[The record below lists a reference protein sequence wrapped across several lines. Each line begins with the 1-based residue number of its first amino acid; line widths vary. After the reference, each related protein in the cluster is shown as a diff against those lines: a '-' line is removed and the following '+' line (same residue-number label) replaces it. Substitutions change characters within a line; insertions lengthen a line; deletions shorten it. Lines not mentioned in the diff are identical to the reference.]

1 MRFWGECL
9 LCVTHLINRMP
20 LSSVGFHSPYERL
33 KGIKPKLTHLKVF
46 GCLCSISTLKTHR
59 TKFHS
64 IDTFCVFL
72 GYPPDQKAYKVFCLD
87 SGKIIIT
94 RDIIFHEHHLPFHYT
109 KNPSSTFPIY
119 LPSNTPFN
127 MESDFNIPEPFHFTH
142 DSPSLSAPSSPSLSS
157 PDTTTSPLVSY
168 PTNTL
173 ANLEPSPSFIP
184 RQSSRAKTTPVYLN
198 NYVCL
203 ADNVS
208 NHWCNIVQFHHLP
221 PPIQAFINHTTEICE
236 PVNY

>member
-1 MRFWGECL
+1 MFFL
-9 LCVTHLINRMP
+9 ATHLIKR
-20 LSSVGFHSPYERL
+20 LIKFFVLIVARLLLLGTSSSM
-33 KGIKPKLTHLKVF
+33 
-46 GCLCSISTLKTHR
+46 SIIC
-59 TKFHS
+59 HS
-64 IDTFCVFL
+64 ITPKILPLHFL
-72 GYPPDQKAYKVFCLD
+72 YIFLPILLSIWKVILT
-87 SGKIIIT
+87 S
-94 RDIIFHEHHLPFHYT
+94 L
-109 KNPSSTFPIY
+109 N
-119 LPSNTPFN
+119 
-127 MESDFNIPEPFHFTH
+127 HFTH